1 MMLHSLLISV
11 TYSHTDL
18 IPAKPNRDY
27 EHNSQ
32 GQTLLSLHHSRHKSA
47 CMMLLKLIKLIPAKR
62 LRGITRLEN
71 RRYHY
76 KVKKF
81 FFVDVVISSKV

>member
-32 GQTLLSLHHSRHKSA
+32 GQTFELTPPKA
-47 CMMLLKLIKLIPAKR
+47 
-62 LRGITRLEN
+62 
-71 RRYHY
+71 
-76 KVKKF
+76 
-81 FFVDVVISSKV
+81 